1 MGYGSIHG
9 ISMAPSA
16 QDLAA
21 DVQSLGALKAS
32 ADKASPESIRE
43 TAKQFESLFM
53 RELIKSMREATMKTG
68 MLDNPGSDLGT
79 DLLDQQFSVSMSGQP
94 GGLSDLISQ
103 QLARQMGVELPAA
116 QGSSSSGSSS
126 SADIPL
132 KLVKSPDTLS
142 LRPLSEKTS
151 TVEKLTPSDAALTPV
166 KTKKAPAAHQADFV
180 AKHSE
185 AASKTEKATGIPASF
200 MLGQAGH
207 ETGWG
212 RHQIKNKDGS
222 NSFNL
227 FGIKAGASWSGKVA
241 EVTTTEYVNGVAQ
254 KKVAKFRAYDS
265 FEDSFKDYA
274 RLISDSPRY
283 AKARAQTGSVTAF
296 ASGLQ
301 KAGYATDP
309 EYAAKLSRAINT
321 TLQLRRAQV
330 QV

>member
-1 MGYGSIHG
+1 MSYGSTLG
-9 ISMAPSA
+9 TPSVSNTSG
-16 QDLAA
+16 LVA
-21 DVQSLGALKAS
+21 DARSLSALKAG
-32 ADKASPESIRE
+32 ADKATPESIRE

-53 RELIKSMREATMKTG
+53 RELIKSMREATMKSG

-79 DLLDQQFSVSMSGQP
+79 DLFDQQLSVSMSGQP
-94 GGLSDLISQ
+94 GGLSDLIAQ
-103 QLARQMGVELPAA
+103 QISRQMGVEMPPSTTISAPAGGSMLP
-116 QGSSSSGSSS
+116 
-126 SADIPL
+126 
-132 KLVKSPDTLS
+132 VKAPDTLTLKANS
-142 LRPLSEKTS
+142 A
-151 TVEKLTPSDAALTPV
+151 KLTASDAALAPV
-166 KTKKAPAAHQADFV
+166 APKKAPTSTQAEFV
-180 AKHSE
+180 RKHSDI
-185 AASKTEKATGIPASF
+185 ASKVEQATGIPASF

-212 RHQIKNKDGS
+212 KHQIRNKDGS

-227 FGIKAGASWSGKVA
+227 FGIKAGASWKGKVA
-241 EVTTTEYVNGVAQ
+241 EITTTEYVGGVAQ

-283 AKARAQTGSVTAF
+283 AKAREQTQSVTAF
-296 ASGLQ
+296 ATGLQ

-321 TLQLRRAQV
+321 TLHLRRAQV